1 MIKESVVDSCPSI
14 TLKIPV
20 TSMEFVYLQDC
31 GSSRLNLR
39 MIQKNSL

>member
-1 MIKESVVDSCPSI
+1 MIKESVIDSYPSI

-20 TSMEFVYLQDC
+20 DSMEFGYLQDC

-39 MIQKNSL
+39 MITKNSL

>member
-31 GSSRLNLR
+31 GSSRLNLL
-39 MIQKNSL
+39 MIKK